1 MAVLVME
8 GAVRDILGGNPSRI
22 VSQFV
27 DTPLIW
33 GVHVGAHTTLNTPA
47 DLKGVPFAISRFNSG
62 SHLMALAYA
71 RQLGWSPTE
80 KDVIVVNDLKGA
92 VERLKS
98 IEPVVFLWE
107 KYITAA
113 HVHSGELRRVDEY
126 RPTWPCFVVVAR
138 NEVLEAHSKEIGL
151 TLKVVRDQ
159 ARGLMAKKTAPEM
172 IAQRYGLKLP
182 DAREW
187 FAGVRWNV
195 AGGVDEA
202 GIQAVCSVLQ
212 EVSMI
217 DPIPPGTVAQK
228 QVAQPL

>member
-1 MAVLVME
+1 M
-8 GAVRDILGGNPSRI
+8 R
-22 VSQFV
+22 
-27 DTPLIW
+27 
-33 GVHVGAHTTLNTPA
+33 
-47 DLKGVPFAISRFNSG
+47 
-62 SHLMALAYA
+62 
-71 RQLGWSPTE
+71 
-80 KDVIVVNDLKGA
+80 

-98 IEPVVFLWE
+98 SEPVVFLWE

-195 AGGVDEA
+195 AGGVDDA

-217 DPIPPGTVAQK
+217 DPIPREPWPRSRWRSRSEQRPPLLRSGVAIAHQPVRRPTCELSSLTGRIPLPGLRYIRNPSPARCSWSH
-228 QVAQPL
+228 AHMAP